1 MMNPRS
7 SFAGLPLPQST
18 GGVTIRERDGL
29 GIATI
34 LARKGQAGALA
45 ERLQDRLG
53 ITLPQGATHSTA
65 PGLRIAGT
73 GPGAWIATH
82 ESAGNSFAASLAEM
96 IGDLA
101 SVSDQS
107 DGYAVVELSGYRV
120 GEVLCRLV
128 PIDVHPRVFKVG
140 DVATTLSG
148 HINVILWRLE
158 DGPDAL
164 PRYQMALYRSFAE
177 SFASF
182 VSEVVMGAT
191 PAK

>member
-1 MMNPRS
+1 MMIPRS

-18 GGVTIRERDGL
+18 GGVAIRECDGL

-34 LARKGQAGALA
+34 LARKGRIAALR
-45 ERLQDRLG
+45 ERLRDRFG
-53 ITLPQGATHSTA
+53 ITLPEGATHSTA
-65 PGLRIAGT
+65 GELTLAGT
-73 GPGAWIATH
+73 GPGAWLAIH
-82 ESAGNSFAASLAEM
+82 ESAGNSFTASLAET

-107 DGYAVVELSGYRV
+107 DGYAVLHLSGARIS
-120 GEVLCRLV
+120 EILAKLV

-140 DVATTLSG
+140 DGAVTLSG
-148 HINVILWRLE
+148 HVNVILWRLE

-177 SFASF
+177 SYASF
-182 VSEVVMGAT
+182 LVEVAAGAT
-191 PAK
+191 P